1 MGYRLGTGAII
12 RKAAVVKSL
21 GVEGAAPEVDA
32 ADADGAAEPAT
43 DEAADADAAAEP
55 ATDEA
60 ADAAEPE
67 PEATAEPKADAQA

>member
-43 DEAADADAAAEP
+43 DEAADA
-55 ATDEA
+55 
-60 ADAAEPE
+60 AEPE